1 MDYKKQLVGKIEK
14 FYVEI
19 IEEFKEGELQI
30 MADSNF
36 KSIFKKKDYDKNIS
50 MLKNCKKQALKID
63 VSDLDIPQSDKE
75 TLEVIR
81 WLDKCIMNFRRLC
94 DSYVQLQEAL
104 KRKSEKESLK
114 YSEYKEIF
122 NKVQEDR
129 KSMNESLHELDIVYT
144 DYTYDENYN
153 PYTFLD

>member
-1 MDYKKQLVGKIEK
+1 MDYKKQLVEKIEK

-36 KSIFKKKDYDKNIS
+36 KSIFKKKDYGKNIS

-104 KRKSEKESLK
+104 KRKSEKEPLK

-129 KSMNESLHELDIVYT
+129 KNMNESLHELDIVYT

-153 PYTFLD
+153 SYTFLD

>member
-129 KSMNESLHELDIVYT
+129 KNMNESLHELDIVYT

>member
-1 MDYKKQLVGKIEK
+1 MDYKKQLVEKIEK

-19 IEEFKEGELQI
+19 IEEFKEAELQI
-30 MADSNF
+30 IADSNF
-36 KSIFKKKDYDKNIS
+36 RSIFKKKDYGKNIS
-50 MLKNCKKQALKID
+50 MLKNCKKQVLKID
-63 VSDLDIPQSDKE
+63 VSNIGIPKSDKE
-75 TLEVIR
+75 ASEVVLRLER
-81 WLDKCIMNFRRLC
+81 CIVNFRRLC

-104 KRKSEKESLK
+104 KRKSDKETVK

-129 KSMNESLHELDIVYT
+129 KNMNDSLHELDIVYT
-144 DYTYDENYN
+144 DYTYDEDYN